1 MKRTAFT
8 LFELLVVVAV
18 IGVLCS
24 MSLTAFMRSKDKGK
38 WAADISNLR
47 QIALGTEL
55 YRMDYEDPG
64 FHLARVVNS
73 GALPVGVTASRRDS
87 SKDGFAQSLT
97 RRILAVRN
105 SGHPYLFVKQRLSV
119 LGVDAVLLRDQSCVA
134 EWPSEAN
141 QAVMFDQMNDVA
153 TMPGRDEK
161 YLALRADGSVQHE
174 SPLFILTSDGSY
186 RAEVKHLFC
195 RK

>member
-1 MKRTAFT
+1 MRRHGLT
-8 LFELLVVVAV
+8 LFELLVVVAMV
-18 IGVLCS
+18 GVLAS
-24 MSLTAFMRSKDKGK
+24 MSLSVLTKGKDKGK

-47 QIALGTEL
+47 QIGVATEL
-55 YRMDYEDPG
+55 YRNDYDDPG

-105 SGHPYLFVKQRLSV
+105 NGHPYLFVKQRLSV

-134 EWPSEAN
+134 ERPSEAN

-153 TMPGRDEK
+153 TMPGRGEK
-161 YLALRADGSVQHE
+161 YLALRADGSIQHE
-174 SPLFILTSDGSY
+174 SPKFVRQDGYESVLVI
-186 RAEVKHLFC
+186 RSLFC
-195 RK
+195 KR